1 MEYSRCIVYR
11 FVTISAK
18 GSPHPLD
25 TERFSTKEADI
36 NGGSSL
42 GRMLLLGAVTALA
55 FVAGIVVF
63 PTLAAQLR
71 GETDTT
77 PRVDQSSA
85 APVATPQVVEQAT
98 QKPNIPEL
106 TEDERSEA
114 VSLATNN
121 PFVAQ
126 ILADR
131 EYSVSSVGVWH
142 TSRELQKIGAGVIIS
157 LAQPATLELDW
168 PTIDF
173 DRTELTTPPYQQR
186 TEHYLATGVQRLVV
200 MVDLRRGEVVSVG
213 PGPEAG
219 TPPRSFTD
227 PIDFGTLGR

>member
-1 MEYSRCIVYR
+1 M
-11 FVTISAK
+11 
-18 GSPHPLD
+18 
-25 TERFSTKEADI
+25 
-36 NGGSSL
+36 
-42 GRMLLLGAVTALA
+42 
-55 FVAGIVVF
+55 
-63 PTLAAQLR
+63 
-71 GETDTT
+71 T
-77 PRVDQSSA
+77 PRVI
-85 APVATPQVVEQAT
+85 EQET

-114 VSLATNN
+114 TALAINN

-131 EYSVSSVGVWH
+131 ECSVSSVGVWH
-142 TSRELQKIGAGVIIS
+142 TSRELQKIGAVVIIS

-227 PIDFGTLGR
+227 PIDFDALGR

>member
-1 MEYSRCIVYR
+1 M
-11 FVTISAK
+11 
-18 GSPHPLD
+18 
-25 TERFSTKEADI
+25 
-36 NGGSSL
+36 L
-42 GRMLLLGAVTALA
+42 GVAAALA
-55 FVAGIVVF
+55 FAAGVVVL
-63 PTLAAQLR
+63 PALAAQLR
-71 GETDTT
+71 SAPDAT
-77 PRVDQSSA
+77 PRVAQSSG
-85 APVATPQVVEQAT
+85 APVATPQVVEQVT

-114 VSLATNN
+114 VALATNN

-131 EYSVSSVGVWH
+131 EYSVSTVGVWH
-142 TSRELQKIGAGVIIS
+142 TSGDLQKIGAGVIIS

-186 TEHYLATGVQRLVV
+186 TEHYLATGVQRLVI
-200 MVDLRRGEVVSVG
+200 MVDLQRGQVVSVG

-227 PIDFGTLGR
+227 PIDFGALGR